1 MSSEENRKRNPS
13 QMEPASS
20 PEMNVHKRRP
30 ATTIPDLPNDAP
42 DWAKFMFSELCSKI
56 NNLEM
61 DLGGSVNFVADL
73 VQEAHSKTDTNSNKI
88 SELSKKLT
96 QTESEM
102 SALKIENQHLK
113 NKILSLESYS
123 RRENLLFYG
132 VDEQRNETDRDCA
145 TKVLEI
151 LRKVDPEYINMQ
163 ILKCHRK
170 GKYVNGQKRPIIAKF
185 SISDRDAIWLNK
197 GNLKGTNLFVAED
210 FPIEVEKNRKIL
222 LPVFRHART
231 IESLKGKVSLKADKL
246 VIDGRTYTVD
256 TLDKLP
262 TSLNPS
268 AYSTRQNETVLVFH
282 GTSSP
287 FSNSYPCT
295 FKEKGVIFNNV
306 EQYIYY
312 HKACAAGDDIAATRM
327 LGTKHV
333 TEQRRLIK
341 SVDTVPQWIDLQ
353 RKTMKTGNCLK
364 YEQNKTLA
372 DLLKRTGN
380 RILGEANHYDKVCG
394 TGIRLTDPQ
403 TLDAK
408 SWPGNNILGEILMS
422 IREQLKSG

>member
-1 MSSEENRKRNPS
+1 M
-13 QMEPASS
+13 
-20 PEMNVHKRRP
+20 
-30 ATTIPDLPNDAP
+30 
-42 DWAKFMFSELCSKI
+42 
-56 NNLEM
+56 
-61 DLGGSVNFVADL
+61 
-73 VQEAHSKTDTNSNKI
+73 
-88 SELSKKLT
+88 
-96 QTESEM
+96 
-102 SALKIENQHLK
+102 
-113 NKILSLESYS
+113 ESYS
-123 RRENLLFYG
+123 RWENLLFYG

-170 GKYVNGQKRPIIAKF
+170 GKYVNGQKRLIIAKF
-185 SISDRDAIWLNK
+185 SISDRVAIWLNK
-197 GNLKGTNLFVAED
+197 GNLKGTNIFVAED

-222 LPVFRHART
+222 LPVFRHARM
-231 IESLKGKVSLKADKL
+231 IESLKGKVSLKVDKL
-246 VIDGRTYTVD
+246 IIDGRTYTVD

-262 TSLNPS
+262 PSINPS
-268 AYSTRQNETVLVFH
+268 AYSTRQNETMIVFH

-306 EQYIYY
+306 EQFIYY
-312 HKACAAGDDIAATRM
+312 HKACATGDDIAVTRM

-333 TEQRRLIK
+333 PEQRRLIK
-341 SVDTVPQWIDLQ
+341 SVDTVPKWIYLQ

-372 DLLKRTGN
+372 DLLKGTGN

-394 TGIRLTDPQ
+394 TGIRLTDRQ
-403 TLDAK
+403 TLDDK
-408 SWPGNNILGEILMS
+408 SWPGNNIIGEILMS
-422 IREQLKSG
+422 IREQLKSGLLIWNSFLNGMIFLNYLILNDNSYCWQLSFHIFPDRYVQRGLQLSSAIYQISDWGFNLYPVTWWSMEITWIPPGIFLRVSVVLMVCDYVYKN

>member
-1 MSSEENRKRNPS
+1 M
-13 QMEPASS
+13 
-20 PEMNVHKRRP
+20 
-30 ATTIPDLPNDAP
+30 
-42 DWAKFMFSELCSKI
+42 
-56 NNLEM
+56 
-61 DLGGSVNFVADL
+61 
-73 VQEAHSKTDTNSNKI
+73 
-88 SELSKKLT
+88 
-96 QTESEM
+96 
-102 SALKIENQHLK
+102 
-113 NKILSLESYS
+113 
-123 RRENLLFYG
+123 
-132 VDEQRNETDRDCA
+132 DEQRNETDRDGA
-145 TKVLEI
+145 TKVLKI
-151 LRKVDPEYINMQ
+151 LRKVVPEYINMQ

-185 SISDRDAIWLNK
+185 SISDRVAIWLNK
-197 GNLKGTNLFVAED
+197 SNLKGTNLFVADD

-222 LPVFRHART
+222 LPVFRHARM

-246 VIDGRTYTVD
+246 IIDGRTYTVD

-262 TSLNPS
+262 PSLNPS
-268 AYSTRQNETVLVFH
+268 AYSTRQNEIMLVIY

-295 FKEKGVIFNNV
+295 FKETGVIFNNV

-312 HKACAAGDDIAATRM
+312 HKACAAGDDIAVTRM

-341 SVDTVPQWIDLQ
+341 SMDTVPKWIDLQ

-372 DLLKRTGN
+372 DLLKGTGN

-403 TLDAK
+403 TLDDK
-408 SWPGNNILGEILMS
+408 SWPGNNILVEILRS